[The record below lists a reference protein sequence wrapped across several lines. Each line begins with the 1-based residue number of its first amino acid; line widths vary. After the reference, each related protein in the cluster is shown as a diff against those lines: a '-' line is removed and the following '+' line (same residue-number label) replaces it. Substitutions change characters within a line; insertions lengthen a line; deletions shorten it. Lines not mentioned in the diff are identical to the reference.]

1 MCRRW
6 TAEDKRA
13 DGGDGTVEGAHG
25 CVGGGLP
32 EWTAVT
38 VLKKVTEVTVVETLW
53 PLPLL
58 LSVSVEADWWRQTDR
73 TWLTAPDVTEVSTD
87 RGDGCVGGGL
97 PEAKEVTDVTEVL
110 RELTNVSEE
119 DCQR

>member
-1 MCRRW
+1 MS
-6 TAEDKRA
+6 E
-13 DGGDGTVEGAHG
+13 
-25 CVGGGLP
+25 L
-32 EWTAVT
+32 
-38 VLKKVTEVTVVETLW
+38 TVVETFR

-58 LSVSVEADWWRQTDR
+58 LSVLVEADWWRQTDR

-87 RGDGCVGGGL
+87 RADGCVGGGL

-119 DCQR
+119 DCKR